1 MLEQAKRMLSGLAGK
16 SVLAAVSG
24 GMDSMCLLHLLHTWG
39 RQQGIDVTAAHF
51 NHQLR
56 GTASDG
62 DEAFVRSW
70 CADNG
75 VPFVCGREDVRGL
88 AEREKLSMEEAARKA
103 RYAFLRQAAVSLAGP
118 LMNLLCFFL
127 CLPLPRAYCAIQL
140 CLFLFHILPAVPL
153 DGGTALYCALCS
165 VLSEKNASRWCVG
178 ISVTL
183 SFLLGVLGFSI
194 LLRSKGNFTL
204 LAVAVYILFYLLMKQ
219 REDLY

>member
-39 RQQGIDVTAAHF
+39 RQQGIAVTAAHF

-70 CADNG
+70 CADND

-103 RYAFLRQAAVSLAGP
+103 RYAFLRQAAGERLILTAHHADDNAETM
-118 LMNLLCFFL
+118 LLNLLRGTGLKGLTGIPQERLLQGIFPTQGSNL
-127 CLPLPRAYCAIQL
+127 CLCRDGTSIFYISCTGFLPLAPPGMPMHY
-140 CLFLFHILPAVPL
+140 
-153 DGGTALYCALCS
+153 
-165 VLSEKNASRWCVG
+165 
-178 ISVTL
+178 
-183 SFLLGVLGFSI
+183 
-194 LLRSKGNFTL
+194 
-204 LAVAVYILFYLLMKQ
+204 
-219 REDLY
+219 

>member
-1 MLEQAKRMLSGLAGK
+1 MLSLRIRNTRLEIRFGFLAVPALILTLGGGAHLLPALFAAAVHEAGHILAAHICGARIHSVRFGAMGIRMLGN
-16 SVLAAVSG
+16 
-24 GMDSMCLLHLLHTWG
+24 LHT
-39 RQQGIDVTAAHF
+39 
-51 NHQLR
+51 
-56 GTASDG
+56 
-62 DEAFVRSW
+62 
-70 CADNG
+70 
-75 VPFVCGREDVRGL
+75 
-88 AEREKLSMEEAARKA
+88 LS
-103 RYAFLRQAAVSLAGP
+103 FLRQAAVSLAGP